1 MREKV
6 YGEQRPGNADEMKSH
21 LTPTCLSLWVLFL
34 QLFLK
39 SLFCVSWFLVM
50 ICRSWITHL
59 EQVTPFLSPLLL
71 TVFLIQSHNKLLL
84 YSSCRPSSRFS
95 FCCLLTLVRFCF
107 LNNDEVSTQDSTGE
121 QENEG
126 LTQGRN
132 WAQVKTRQ
140 RYFLVGQGVRRVKE
154 RREEKEL
161 NQDKE
166 LNHQEREIEEGEEYL
181 EEREGKRGG
190 RRPEIQ
196 DAIEILHTL
205 LSLNQ
210 MLLPLWL
217 FLLDTNGLYSL
228 AFYVFILSHTFYL
241 RERESLERERE
252 IMKS

>member
-154 RREEKEL
+154 RREGVESRQGVESSG
-161 NQDKE
+161 
-166 LNHQEREIEEGEEYL
+166 ERNWG
-181 EEREGKRGG
+181 GG
-190 RRPEIQ
+190 RISWGERREKRRS
-196 DAIEILHTL
+196 ETR
-205 LSLNQ
+205 
-210 MLLPLWL
+210 
-217 FLLDTNGLYSL
+217 DTK
-228 AFYVFILSHTFYL
+228 
-241 RERESLERERE
+241 
-252 IMKS
+252 MQ